1 MSDFIGTPQLEFMF
15 RLIRRL
21 YPAYDVVEEP
31 GIDGHLKR
39 ATRTDMKRFPKIVCI
54 PGILI
59 LLVTSCALAGPRGK
73 AKIPPARR
81 PYDGLPAGLT
91 DHAAGRVDAYFDALW
106 QRTSVTPA
114 PVIDDATF
122 LRRASLVLN
131 GITPDAD
138 EVSSFLADDSDD
150 KREFKVEQLLTRSR
164 YADYWAF
171 RFREWITQIRDV
183 KGQSTNLVTLYYYGR
198 QAMAENR
205 SWAQIARDLLATDG
219 DVSQHGWANFALY
232 FDTEPNE
239 VAEAASRMFLG
250 TNLAC
255 AQCHDDPYVD
265 EWTHETYW
273 GMAAFFAR
281 SKIRMPSSTKD
292 EYYDR
297 FALESRPPSSVST
310 LPGGDASVDGD
321 WGDVRAYVESE
332 EGEVRI
338 PGSMSE
344 EVIMPTPLA
353 GETMN
358 DIDTREETRRVQ
370 FVAWI
375 VDADNHLF
383 ARAAVN
389 RVWLALTGFG
399 FVDSYDGFS
408 PRFRTRHEELLD
420 ELAREF
426 IDHNHDLKWLM
437 RTIVLSRVF
446 QLEHG
451 SGPEIGETWHAMPP
465 RLLNGDQWLDSVVRA
480 TGEEERVYSLANE
493 ISQLLEQEHDDRV
506 DGVVPWDPRSEQTDK
521 SKVPRPSEPPDVRN
535 AEQKRLEKLRQDYAG
550 IGERVAQLRAR
561 ARTPMSPTSEALMS
575 MNGEVVAASIQRG
588 ATVGRIAELSTTLE
602 QVEAGYLAVLGRHP
616 EKEELQLL
624 SDSAATDT
632 MESVADLLWT
642 LLQTTEF
649 RTY

>member
-1 MSDFIGTPQLEFMF
+1 MNPFPETAWILGLSFLLMTP
-15 RLIRRL
+15 
-21 YPAYDVVEEP
+21 
-31 GIDGHLKR
+31 
-39 ATRTDMKRFPKIVCI
+39 
-54 PGILI
+54 
-59 LLVTSCALAGPRGK
+59 CASAGPRGR
-73 AKIPPARR
+73 AEVPPARQ
-81 PYDGLPAGLT
+81 PYEGLPPGRT
-91 DHAAGRVDAYFDALW
+91 DHAAERVDAYLDEFW
-106 QRTSVTPA
+106 ERTGVA
-114 PVIDDATF
+114 PSQLIDDATF

-131 GITPDAD
+131 GIAPAAD
-138 EVSSFLADDSDD
+138 EVSCFLADDSAD
-150 KREFKVEQLLTRSR
+150 KREVKVEQLLTRSR

-171 RFREWITQIRDV
+171 LFRDWITQIRDV

-205 SWAQIARDLLATDG
+205 SWAHIARDLLATDG
-219 DVSQHGWANFALY
+219 DVSQHGWANFPLY

-281 SKIRMPSSTKD
+281 AKIRMPSSTKD

-297 FALESRPPSSVST
+297 FALQSRPPSSVST
-310 LPGGDASVDGD
+310 LPGGDASVDGA
-321 WGDVRAYVESE
+321 WGDVRAYVESD

-338 PGSMSE
+338 PGSSPE
-344 EVIMPTPLA
+344 DVIMPKPLN

-358 DIDTREETRRVQ
+358 DVDSREETRRVQ
-370 FVAWI
+370 FVSWT
-375 VDADNHLF
+375 VNADNRLF

-389 RVWLALTGFG
+389 RMWLSLTGLG

-408 PRFRTRHEELLD
+408 PRVRTRHEELLD

-426 IDHNHDLKWLM
+426 ADHGHDLKWLM
-437 RTIVLSRVF
+437 RTIVLSRLF

-451 SGPEIGETWHAMPP
+451 SATEVGETWHAMPP

-480 TGEEERVYSLANE
+480 TGEEERVYLLASE
-493 ISQLLEQEHDDRV
+493 ITPLLEQEHHDRV
-506 DGVVPWDPRSEQTDK
+506 DGIVPWDPRSEQTDK
-521 SKVPRPSEPPDVRN
+521 SKVPRPSKPSAVKSVEQMRLQGLRREY
-535 AEQKRLEKLRQDYAG
+535 AEFGK
-550 IGERVAQLRAR
+550 RVATLRAR
-561 ARTPMSPTSEALMS
+561 ARIPMSPTSEALMS
-575 MNGEVVAASIQRG
+575 MNGEVVAASIERG
-588 ATVGRIAELSTTLE
+588 TTVDRIAALSTPSE
-602 QVEAGYLAVLGRHP
+602 QIEAIYFGVLGRRP
-616 EKEELQLL
+616 RQDELHLL
-624 SDSAATDT
+624 SDSVAAD
-632 MESVADLLWT
+632 SVTTATDLLWT